1 MTSTLDITRDHC
13 PMTFVK
19 VKLQLSKMQPG
30 EVLDV
35 VMDGLEP
42 LANIPKAAREQGHR
56 IIETVE
62 RDGHFH
68 VVIEK
73 GKD

>member
-1 MTSTLDITRDHC
+1 MKKTALDITRDHC

-19 VKLQLSKMQPG
+19 VKLELARLQKG
-30 EVLDV
+30 DILDV
-35 VMDGLEP
+35 TLDGLEP
-42 LANIPKAAREQGHR
+42 LANIPKAAQEQGHR
-56 IIETVE
+56 VLEVVS

-73 GKD
+73 GD